1 MAMGRPEGS
10 LAAAARALSMTD
22 WWYEYSPC
30 EKFMRTAVGQRVKS
44 EVSSGAACNAPM
56 FSPHSMSLTRV
67 STLLVLGPMVP
78 MMEVCESVSVSWLDG
93 APPRTHLA
101 EELLVLGKVVETG
114 LEACEPGELRRHC
127 VLQDQSL
134 GGDVVMQ
141 GGMVVA
147 ATDTMVVV
155 VDVAVGVCVLRWEWR
170 DGVAKRRGHWCGA
183 YGGAR
188 DGAGS

>member
-1 MAMGRPEGS
+1 
-10 LAAAARALSMTD
+10 
-22 WWYEYSPC
+22 
-30 EKFMRTAVGQRVKS
+30 
-44 EVSSGAACNAPM
+44 
-56 FSPHSMSLTRV
+56 
-67 STLLVLGPMVP
+67 
-78 MMEVCESVSVSWLDG
+78 MMEVCESVSVSLPDCV
-93 APPRTHLA
+93 PPRTHLA
-101 EELLVLGKVVETG
+101 EELLVVGKVVETG

-141 GGMVVA
+141 GGVVVA

-155 VDVAVGVCVLRWEWR
+155 VDVAVGMCVLRREWR

-188 DGAGS
+188 DGTRGRWMMDEIERGRCMLMVDESRLKEEGTRTWTRRAMGSALSTCDERVGAVRATGAGDAGQWRLTRLSGRKR